1 LSQLFLRLIQNSF
14 LNQNYTLMYTNLSE
28 KIKSAFLGLSLGDA
42 LGVPYEFKDRE
53 EMDEA
58 PITGMVGD
66 SGCWN
71 QPAGTWSDDSSM
83 AFCLAESLVG
93 GYNAIDIAKKFIAWR
108 RENLWTARG
117 SVFDIG
123 STTQMGIMRLERCF
137 QTQDFTLL
145 DSYQNYNDESQNGNG
160 ALMRT
165 LPFVFYLH
173 NYSEQEQFEKVWQ
186 ISSMTHQ
193 HIRSAMSCFIYLK
206 LAEKLLLDIPKKQ
219 AYNEVRTFIKTFWDT
234 IDFPRQEREK
244 FSRIIEQDIS
254 QLNSSQ
260 IKSDGY
266 VIHTLESALYVFLK
280 YDNYKDIVF
289 AAINLG
295 DDTDTTACVAG
306 GIAGICHG
314 LDVPERWLN
323 KLART
328 NDIIDLAT
336 KTSESVQKNLLNS

>member
-1 LSQLFLRLIQNSF
+1 
-14 LNQNYTLMYTNLSE
+14 MYTNLSE

-254 QLNSSQ
+254 QLNS
-260 IKSDGY
+260 
-266 VIHTLESALYVFLK
+266 
-280 YDNYKDIVF
+280 
-289 AAINLG
+289 
-295 DDTDTTACVAG
+295 
-306 GIAGICHG
+306 
-314 LDVPERWLN
+314 
-323 KLART
+323 
-328 NDIIDLAT
+328 
-336 KTSESVQKNLLNS
+336 